1 MEKTTRSN
9 RMNFRRR
16 RTYFSVSWGIRLTGA
31 STVWKFGLVLNY
43 PVWGNPDSTFR
54 KIVLVES
61 GILGFGM
68 RNIAQGIQNSTNDW
82 NSGVPESKFH
92 WEKRESSSWNR
103 EFTVWNPES
112 GTVLDS
118 LTWADL
124 NVTFYLFKEQLGFKK
139 LSGKFTTMEKST
151 ANELKTVFHS

>member
-1 MEKTTRSN
+1 
-9 RMNFRRR
+9 MNFRRR

-31 STVWKFGLVLNY
+31 STVWKFGLVS
-43 PVWGNPDSTFR
+43 VWGNPDSTFP
-54 KIVLVES
+54 KIVFVES
-61 GILGFGM
+61 GILGFAM
-68 RNIAQGIQNSTNDW
+68 RNIAEGIQNSTNDW

-92 WEKRESSSWNR
+92 WEKQESSSWNR

>member
-1 MEKTTRSN
+1 M
-9 RMNFRRR
+9 F
-16 RTYFSVSWGIRLTGA
+16 
-31 STVWKFGLVLNY
+31 
-43 PVWGNPDSTFR
+43 
-54 KIVLVES
+54 VES

-92 WEKRESSSWNR
+92 REKQESSSWNR
-103 EFTVWNPES
+103 EFKVWNPES